1 VSAREEAHA
10 RPGWRHGVPQVIFP
24 AGAGR
29 GTPDVERE
37 EATMSEQRWDED
49 GATPFAPAA
58 RWGAVSEVADLD
70 GPVHW
75 VDFGGPDDPD
85 RPPLVLV
92 HGLGGSHLNWVKVA
106 PALARRTRVVALD
119 LAGFG
124 LTPTAG
130 RSASVHANA
139 ELLHRFVR
147 RVVGRP
153 AVLVGNSM
161 GGMVS
166 LLCTAAHRDAAAGVV
181 LVDPSVPQTVAMLDR
196 EVAIGIGSAALPL
209 VGARIARWTRSRT
222 PARQTVQRVVDL
234 CFADPS
240 RADPEVIEAGV
251 SLVEHRLRLP
261 PEDRAFSAAAR
272 SLTALSGNRFRYAA
286 VLRKVRVP
294 VLLVHGSEDRLVA
307 RAAADAVAATHP
319 AWEYVVLDGVGH
331 TPQLEAP
338 DAFLAAVHGW
348 LDRTDLLPAT

>member
-1 VSAREEAHA
+1 MTQQPIEDRD
-10 RPGWRHGVPQVIFP
+10 GV
-24 AGAGR
+24 A
-29 GTPDVERE
+29 
-37 EATMSEQRWDED
+37 
-49 GATPFAPAA
+49 PFAPAA
-58 RWGAVSEVADLD
+58 RWGGASRVVDLD
-70 GPVHW
+70 GPVHYA
-75 VDFGGPDDPD
+75 DFGGPDLPD

-92 HGLGGSHLNWVKVA
+92 HGLGGSHLNWVRTA

-147 RVVGRP
+147 RVLGRP

-161 GGMVS
+161 GGMVA
-166 LLCTAAHRDAAAGVV
+166 LLCTDTHPDAVCGVV
-181 LVDPSVPQTVAMLDR
+181 LVNPSVPQTVAMLDR
-196 EVAIGIGSAALPL
+196 EVVLGIGSAALPL
-209 VGARIARWTRSRT
+209 VGARITRWTRSRT
-222 PARQTVQRVVDL
+222 PARRTVQRVVDL

-251 SLVEHRLRLP
+251 ALVEHRLAMP

-272 SLTALSGNRFRYAA
+272 SLTALSGNRFRYGG
-286 VLRKVRVP
+286 VMRRVRVP

-307 RAAADAVAATHP
+307 RAAADAVAAAHP
-319 AWEYVVLDGVGH
+319 AWEYVVLDGIGH

-338 DAFLAAVHGW
+338 EEFLAVVEGW
-348 LDRTDLLPAT
+348 LDRTGLVPGPDRGA